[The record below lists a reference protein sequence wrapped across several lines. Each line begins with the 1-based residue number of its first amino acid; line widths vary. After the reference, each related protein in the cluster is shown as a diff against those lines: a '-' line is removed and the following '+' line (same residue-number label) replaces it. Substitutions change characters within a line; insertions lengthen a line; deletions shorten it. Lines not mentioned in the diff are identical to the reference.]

1 MSERKKRSIIWTFSK
16 ETLESAVSESLTIA
30 DVQRKLGFE
39 KVHLKHYKTLKKRF
53 KVEGISTDHF
63 TPEVVRLSKVR
74 EVRLKLQYDLES
86 RLVKGINT
94 NNWVKARLLKEGYL
108 RNGEPLTL
116 QLDHIDGDNTNNLQE
131 NLRILCPNCHSQ
143 TDTWSGRN
151 QKKEKQSH
159 KCDCGQEIGK
169 GSKNC
174 LNCSSVKNRKVKDRP
189 SKEELLKMV
198 KETSFVEVGRRF
210 GVSDNAI
217 RKWLK

>member
-108 RNGEPLTL
+108 KNECLWCGIGPEWNGEPLTL

-143 TDTWSGRN
+143 TDTWSG
-151 QKKEKQSH
+151 
-159 KCDCGQEIGK
+159 
-169 GSKNC
+169 
-174 LNCSSVKNRKVKDRP
+174 
-189 SKEELLKMV
+189 M
-198 KETSFVEVGRRF
+198 
-210 GVSDNAI
+210 
-217 RKWLK
+217 